1 MATTKT
7 ETMKNEL
14 EDYFKRME
22 QAKAPAWRPD
32 PGTTVVAEVIGLSMR
47 ESADGYGM
55 YPCIT
60 YKMEGGA
67 VLNVHAFH
75 TMLRERLAE
84 LKTDIGVKQ
93 VITYAGLRNK
103 TKPNAKGEIEQY
115 HDYYVENFGADDTS
129 VGKSDNFTFTPD
141 R

>member
-1 MATTKT
+1 MANSKT

-47 ESADGYGM
+47 EGDYGP
-55 YPCIT
+55 YPCVT

-84 LKTDIGVKQ
+84 LKTDIGVMQ
-93 VITYAGLRNK
+93 VITYAGLRDK
-103 TKPNAKGEIEQY
+103 TKPNAKGETEQY
-115 HDYYVENFGADDTS
+115 HDYYVENFGAEDT
-129 VGKSDNFTFTPD
+129 VVKSADFSFTPEK
-141 R
+141 